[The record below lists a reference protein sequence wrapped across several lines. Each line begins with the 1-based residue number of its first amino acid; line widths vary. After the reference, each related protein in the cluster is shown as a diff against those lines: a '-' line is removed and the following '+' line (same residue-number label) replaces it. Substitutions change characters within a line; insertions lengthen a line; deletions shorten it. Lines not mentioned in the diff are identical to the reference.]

1 LTENL
6 IHLHR
11 MQLGISPNPYSVTQQ
26 VLVYNFHVIEL
37 IELIEYIEEI
47 EGYVRVV
54 IAPNL

>member
-1 LTENL
+1 
-6 IHLHR
+6 